1 TATAGAACGVVT
13 ASPVDDR
20 VVFIL
25 GPDRPTAE
33 WSYGPARRQGAIVHT
48 ATPGE
53 WEPLDARDLVAPFTA
68 GALRGGSHVH
78 VFSPDGRLVS
88 FTYED
93 ALLPDAAR
101 PGTER
106 NLRAVGVSVC
116 GLPVTVPA
124 THPRNHS
131 GTAASVLVTAL
142 DDEPTPGS
150 DRIVRACEEA
160 WNARSSD
167 PAAPVAFS
175 SWRSKFEPPA
185 PPPPEPLP
193 RDDAE
198 GMLRRLLESNDPAHV
213 NTRYLLAVMLER
225 KRILRPQPSV
235 EKGFLVYEHARTGE
249 TFLIIDPALSLADL
263 VAVQEEVSA
272 LLAGLSAPPPAPID
286 SESLPGDSEP
296 SVEDSEGEAAVAS
309 AS

>member
-1 TATAGAACGVVT
+1 MQQDWNIRSRAEVCDATGK
-13 ASPVDDR
+13 P
-20 VVFIL
+20 FQ
-25 GPDRPTAE
+25 E
-33 WSYGPARRQGAIVHT
+33 
-48 ATPGE
+48 GE
-53 WEPLDARDLVAPFTA
+53 IF
-68 GALRGGSHVH
+68 
-78 VFSPDGRLVS
+78 
-88 FTYED
+88 Y
-93 ALLPDAAR
+93 
-101 PGTER
+101 
-106 NLRAVGVSVC
+106 
-116 GLPVTVPA
+116 
-124 THPRNHS
+124 
-131 GTAASVLVTAL
+131 TAL
-142 DDEPTPGS
+142 FREEDEF
-150 DRIVRACEEA
+150 RRADLCEEA

-167 PAAPVAFS
+167 PAAPVPFS

-272 LLAGLSAPPPAPID
+272 LLSGLSAPPPAPID
-286 SESLPGDSEP
+286 SETLPGDSEP